1 MSRIIILFLSRSPFF
16 ERVFSFL
23 RKLIPMR
30 IYLVK
35 RSYFNFRGKESFE
48 LDLLGKN
55 ILDLMH
61 ENLGAEI
68 IDGELPCGDKV
79 VLYPVYPFL
88 TEEKLNKFLRENE
101 GSFSFEGGYVVRG
114 GRESVLVGRIEQGLF
129 SLADY
134 PALLTRAARE
144 NAARLLR
151 RGVLIEEGAEV
162 SCLAEIREGAIIE
175 RGARI
180 MGNSAIGKNA
190 RIGKD
195 SEIIDSVVG
204 ENSEIMRSVLEKSR
218 VGNNTKIGPY
228 AYLRPNS
235 VVGDHCRIGDYVEL
249 KNCKFGSGSKAAHLS
264 YIGDAEVGEDVNIG
278 CGVVFANYNGK
289 TKSKSKVEDRC
300 FIGSNCNLIA
310 PVTVGAGSYLA
321 AGTTLTKN
329 LNTKDFCI
337 GRCRETVK
345 EGGAEKYLRKE

>member
-1 MSRIIILFLSRSPFF
+1 MITM
-16 ERVFSFL
+16 
-23 RKLIPMR
+23 K

-35 RSYFNFRGKESFE
+35 RSFFNFRGKESFE

-55 ILDLMH
+55 ILELMQ

-68 IDGELPCGDKV
+68 IDGELPYGDKV

-114 GRESVLVGRIEQGLF
+114 GRESGFVGRIEQGLF

-134 PALLTRAARE
+134 PALLNRAARE
-144 NAARLLR
+144 NAARLSK
-151 RGVLIEEGAEV
+151 RGVLVEEGAEV
-162 SCLAEIREGAIIE
+162 SFLAEIHEGTIVE

-180 MGNSAIGKNA
+180 IGNCVIEKNV

-195 SEIIDSVVG
+195 SEIIESVIG

-218 VGNNTKIGPY
+218 VGNNTRIGPY

-235 VVGDHCRIGDYVEL
+235 VVGDHCRIGDFVEL
-249 KNCKFGSGSKAAHLS
+249 KNCNFGNGSKSAHLS
-264 YIGDAEVGEDVNIG
+264 YIGDAEVGEKVNIG

-289 TKSKSKVEDRC
+289 TKSKSKVEDGC

-329 LNTKDFCI
+329 LDTHDFCI

-345 EGGAEKYLRKE
+345 EGGAKKYLKKE